1 MKPRFFA
8 SLGATAILA
17 GICLGIGYA
26 PVALQAQ
33 VQQQFPTTPWNSF
46 APARVQC
53 GVLRGA
59 NFNITTDQAI
69 PISVPTATYMID
81 SIDISAPSVSLTTAQ
96 GGFYTGAG
104 KTGIAVVAATQ
115 AYTSLTT
122 NAANTTGNAMQA
134 TLATAGNTTEFA
146 GYQQTARIQTLY
158 FSLTTGQGAAA
169 TGNIRVY
176 CRPHFG

>member
-1 MKPRFFA
+1 MKRRFFG
-8 SLGATAILA
+8 LLFGVVLA
-17 GICLGIGYA
+17 AVCLGIGYV
-26 PVALQAQ
+26 PVALKAQ

-46 APARVQC
+46 APARIQC
-53 GVLRGA
+53 GVLKGA

-96 GGFYTGAG
+96 GGFYTAVSKGG
-104 KTGIAVVAATQ
+104 VAVVASTQ
-115 AYTSLTT
+115 AYSSLTT

-146 GYQQTARIQTLY
+146 GYQQASRIQTLY
-158 FSLTTGQGAAA
+158 FSLTTGQGAPA
-169 TGNIRVY
+169 TANIRVY